1 MTHFWLRS
9 EDRQDEFRTPISP
22 KGAEKLLREGFE
34 VTVEDC
40 EKRIFKTSEYKLKGC
55 KIVTKGSWVTA
66 DKDNIIIGLKEI
78 NQDLELSHKHIMF
91 AHVFKKQANSEKILD
106 NFKKNKGTLYDLEY
120 LKDTKGKRVAAF
132 GYYAGYSGAFVGLNI
147 WLNYKNNILSSDI
160 KIPLSTTKQNLLNT
174 ASKQLE
180 LHKKNKLEMPKII
193 VIGSAGRVGAGACD
207 FFKSLGLVLTEWDLK
222 ETLHRKSFPEILE
235 HDIFVNCVLSSDKS
249 VKFLKKSEVINDR
262 KLVLISDVSC
272 DPGSDF
278 NTIPLYDKPSSFEK
292 PFQYII
298 DEKKPLI
305 LTAIDNLPAMLPKES
320 SLDFENQL
328 LPYLF
333 DFNLDKTGVWSGA
346 EKIFY
351 NNLNQIQK

>member
-22 KGAEKLLREGFE
+22 TGAQKLLNKGLK
-34 VTVEDC
+34 VTVENC
-40 EKRIFKTSEYKLKGC
+40 EKRVFRTSEYQLKGC
-55 KIVTKGSWVTA
+55 KIVKKGSWVTA
-66 DKDNIIIGLKEI
+66 DKDVIIIGLKEI
-78 NQDLELSHKHIMF
+78 NQDLALSHKHIMF
-91 AHVFKKQANSEKILD
+91 AHVFKKQTDSVKILN
-106 NFKKNKGTLYDLEY
+106 NFKQNKGILYDLEY

-147 WLNYKNNILSSDI
+147 WLNYKNNILSSGI
-160 KIPLSTTKQNLLNT
+160 KIPFSTTKKKLVDVARSQIEKL
-174 ASKQLE
+174 
-180 LHKKNKLEMPKII
+180 KKNEITMPKII
-193 VIGSAGRVGAGACD
+193 VIGAAGRVGTGACD
-207 FFKSLGLVLTEWDLK
+207 FFKSLGLILTEWDLK
-222 ETLHRKSFPEILE
+222 DTYNRNSFPEILD

-249 VKFLKKSEVINDR
+249 VKFLRKNDLINDR
-262 KLVLISDVSC
+262 RLILISDVSC
-272 DPGSDF
+272 DPSSDF

-333 DFNLDKTGVWSGA
+333 DFNLDKTGVWRGA
-346 EKIFY
+346 EKIFID
-351 NNLNQIQK
+351 NINQIQT

>member
-22 KGAEKLLREGFE
+22 TGAQKLLKKGFK
-34 VTVEDC
+34 VTVENC
-40 EKRIFKTSEYKLKGC
+40 EKRIFKTSEYQLKGC
-55 KIVTKGSWVTA
+55 KIVKKGSWVSANEDT
-66 DKDNIIIGLKEI
+66 IIIGLKEI
-78 NQDLELSHKHIMF
+78 NQDLALNHKHIMF
-91 AHVFKKQANSEKILD
+91 AHAFKKQTDSVKILN
-106 NFKKNKGTLYDLEY
+106 NFKQNKGILYDLEY
-120 LKDTKGKRVAAF
+120 LKDKKGKRVAAF
-132 GYYAGYSGAFVGLNI
+132 GYYAGYSGAFIGLNI
-147 WLNYKNNILSSDI
+147 WFNYKNNTLSSGI
-160 KIPLSTTKQNLLNT
+160 KVPFSTTRKNLVDTAISQIKQ
-174 ASKQLE
+174 
-180 LHKKNKLEMPKII
+180 HKKNEIAMPKII
-193 VIGSAGRVGAGACD
+193 VIGAAGRVGTGASD
-207 FFKSLGLVLTEWDLK
+207 FFKSLGIILTEWDFK
-222 ETLHRKSFPEILE
+222 ETSNRKSFPEILE

-249 VKFLKKSEVINDR
+249 VKFLRKRDLINDR

-278 NTIPLYDKPSSFEK
+278 NTIPLYDKPSSFKK

-298 DEKKPLI
+298 DEQKPLI

-333 DFNLDKTGVWSGA
+333 DFNLDKTGVWRGA

-351 NNLNQIQK
+351 DKLSQIQR

>member
-1 MTHFWLRS
+1 M
-9 EDRQDEFRTPISP
+9 
-22 KGAEKLLREGFE
+22 
-34 VTVEDC
+34 
-40 EKRIFKTSEYKLKGC
+40 
-55 KIVTKGSWVTA
+55 
-66 DKDNIIIGLKEI
+66 
-78 NQDLELSHKHIMF
+78 
-91 AHVFKKQANSEKILD
+91 
-106 NFKKNKGTLYDLEY
+106 
-120 LKDTKGKRVAAF
+120 
-132 GYYAGYSGAFVGLNI
+132 
-147 WLNYKNNILSSDI
+147 
-160 KIPLSTTKQNLLNT
+160 
-174 ASKQLE
+174 
-180 LHKKNKLEMPKII
+180 
-193 VIGSAGRVGAGACD
+193 
-207 FFKSLGLVLTEWDLK
+207 
-222 ETLHRKSFPEILE
+222 
-235 HDIFVNCVLSSDKS
+235 LSSDKS
-249 VKFLKKSEVINDR
+249 VKFLKKSEFIDDR

-346 EKIFY
+346 EEIFY